1 LGEDTNMEKNGE
13 LKMTRKLSEIILEM
27 IKPYHKGSSKHI
39 ESLVSLAATS
49 WNMTMVSQEE
59 ATKTKAK
66 ILNICQGDIE
76 QIQTIEALIV
86 KFMMVKLEQYSHD
99 NRFII
104 NYQVDTSCEPPSL
117 NIASV
122 PFGDGALRDSGGKI
136 NVGRNDPCPCGS
148 GKKYK
153 KCCGE

>member
-1 LGEDTNMEKNGE
+1 MA
-13 LKMTRKLSEIILEM
+13 RKLSEIILEM
-27 IKPYHKGSSKHI
+27 ITPYHKGSSKHI

-59 ATKTKAK
+59 AEKTNAK
-66 ILNICQGDIE
+66 LLDICQGDIE
-76 QIQTIEALIV
+76 QIQVIETLIV
-86 KFMMVKLEQYSHD
+86 KFMMVKLEQYSDD

-117 NIASV
+117 NIASI
-122 PFGDGALRDSGGKI
+122 PFGDGAFQGSDGKI
-136 NVGRNDPCPCGS
+136 NAGRNDPCPCGS

-153 KCCGE
+153 KCCCEN